1 MRPDM
6 RAYART
12 LRKKA
17 TEEENR
23 LWYGFLRTYPVQFRR
38 QTVFGRYIVD
48 FFCAKARLVVEL
60 DGSQH
65 YMDGGPA
72 CDLERTEALEQN
84 WGLLVLRFTNLE
96 VQQNL
101 EGVCA
106 AIDRTVKGRIPSSV
120 SLREPAS
127 PQRGEAL
134 PIGDG
139 AGGKGA
145 FPPQGGRW
153 PGGPDEGAHAPRVET
168 RNMKTVTI
176 YTDGACSGNPGPG
189 GWGAILQYGEFRKE
203 LSGGEAHTTNNRMEL
218 TGVITALEALKEP
231 CIVELYSD
239 SKYVIDALQK
249 GWAKGWRA
257 RGWVKADKKP
267 ALNPDLWER
276 LLELC
281 EKHTVRLHWV
291 KGHADNPNNNRCD
304 ELAVAESRK
313 FK

>member
-6 RAYART
+6 RVYART

-17 TEEENR
+17 TKEENR

-38 QTVFGRYIVD
+38 QAVFGRYIVD

-65 YMDGGPA
+65 FDGTGPEN
-72 CDLERTEALEQN
+72 DRERTEYLERN
-84 WGLLVLRFTNLE
+84 WGLLVLRFSNLE

-127 PQRGEAL
+127 PQRGEA
-134 PIGDG
+134 
-139 AGGKGA
+139 KEKT

-153 PGGPDEGAHAPRVET
+153 PGGPDEGAHGPHMET

-267 ALNPDLWER
+267 ALNPDLCER

-313 FK
+313 YK